1 VKEIRQDDGMKDL
14 DNDATLTQVVEDNR
28 RLLRQL
34 QRSIRSS
41 IALSR
46 RRPEWD
52 PNDLLGHAA
61 TFGETLQW
69 RHDELGLDIGLNRT
83 IAVGALES
91 QLRPLITPYVTY
103 FNAYL
108 TIAEH
113 INTAAGDRWRTGKR
127 ARVKINV
134 LCELHAQALTI
145 AEEIVTLIGHGL
157 PGGAAARWR
166 TLYELTTIATFIAR
180 SPNRVAERYQGSH
193 IVEQQ
198 LRINRGDSDYLLRKR
213 GYSGL
218 ERERRRL
225 VGEEFTRLVEK
236 YGPEYGHPYG
246 WAAERLKLK
255 RVTFA
260 NIETRVGDRGRRY
273 SYVTA
278 SQHIHGVRL
287 SSMQTLAHRPDTE
300 AVFEQ
305 APQDSYLVQIDTIWT
320 LQNLT
325 WELASIV
332 SRTQSV
338 PEALYWGY
346 VCHVTALDAD
356 TETQRGQFSVYPGYL
371 RGQMSIEPKA

>member
-1 VKEIRQDDGMKDL
+1 MDDVV
-14 DNDATLTQVVEDNR
+14 DAEPFASAVAENQ

-46 RRPEWD
+46 RREDWD
-52 PNDLLGHAA
+52 PNDLLDHAA
-61 TFGETLQW
+61 AFGETLQW
-69 RHDELGLDIGLNRT
+69 RYHELNLDIGLNRT
-83 IAVGALES
+83 AAAEELEA
-91 QLRPLITPYVTY
+91 QLKPLVNPYVTY
-103 FNAYL
+103 FNAFL

-113 INTAAGDRWRTGKR
+113 INTASGGRWRTGNR

-134 LCELHAQALTI
+134 MCELHAQALTI
-145 AEEIVTLIGHGL
+145 AEEVVTLIRHGL
-157 PGGAAARWR
+157 PAGAAARWR

-180 SPNRVAERYQGSH
+180 SPNRVAERYLGSH

-198 LRINRGDSDYLLRKR
+198 MRIDRGDSDYLLRKK
-213 GYSGL
+213 GFSQL
-218 ERERRRL
+218 EQERRRV
-225 VGEEFTRLVEK
+225 VGEEFARLVSD
-236 YGPEYGHPYG
+236 YGPEFGRSFG
-246 WAAERLKLK
+246 WAAERLKRK
-255 RVTFA
+255 KVTFA
-260 NIETRVGDRGRRY
+260 DIEARVGNRSRRY

-287 SSMQTLAHRPDTE
+287 SSMQTLGLRAETE
-300 AVFEQ
+300 SVFEQ

-320 LQNLT
+320 LQDLT

-346 VCHVTALDAD
+346 ACHITALDAD
-356 TETQRGQFSVYPGYL
+356 TETQHGRFSVHPSFL
-371 RGQMSIEPKA
+371 RSQMSIEPRPKTSPTATD